1 MKIERIAMK
10 IEWIE
15 RIVIQIE
22 RIVIQIKWDLT
33 ILIERILQSTVLPIE
48 NYRRNGFLKEFK
60 IVSQLLVFL

>member
-1 MKIERIAMK
+1 MK

-15 RIVIQIE
+15 RIVIEIE
-22 RIVIQIKWDLT
+22 RIVIEIERIAIQIKWDLT
-33 ILIERILQSTVLPIE
+33 ILVERILQSTVLPIE